1 MEGVSYYGFE
11 HVDILLGAGSDIVS
25 VQGVSQGSYRL
36 DLSTHTV
43 TNIYTAD
50 NGVDNARLIEVNEA
64 IRSHPVEAI
73 GSVLRGHMADMKRI
87 V

>member
-1 MEGVSYYGFE
+1 VP
-11 HVDILLGAGSDIVS
+11 LLADFMTGITSEVIGR
-25 VQGVSQGSYRL
+25 GL
-36 DLSTHTV
+36 D
-43 TNIYTAD
+43 TAD

>member
-1 MEGVSYYGFE
+1 MTS
-11 HVDILLGAGSDIVS
+11 ITSDVI
-25 VQGVSQGSYRL
+25 GKGL
-36 DLSTHTV
+36 DV
-43 TNIYTAD
+43 TD